1 MSSLVWIAVAWVGMC
16 LVTALEAHGGFGYV
30 MPDVVIIVIVYL
42 ALRREALQVVL
53 IALALG
59 YLVGRQDLGPPG
71 LHPLAL
77 GVVALGTQ
85 LLAGSI
91 AASGPVFA
99 ALVTAAATAAYHALL
114 FALLYGLR
122 GSVGFASFATA
133 ILVPAALLTAFAGIL
148 VSPLL
153 GAIERRMQP
162 DTRASLSWR

>member
-1 MSSLVWIAVAWVGMC
+1 MSSLVWIAIAWIGTC

-30 MPDVVIIVIVYL
+30 MPDPIVIVVVYL

-59 YLVGRQDLGPPG
+59 YLVGRQDLAPTG
-71 LHPLAL
+71 LQALAL
-77 GVVALGTQ
+77 GVIALGTQ
-85 LLAGSI
+85 LVAGSL
-91 AASGPVFA
+91 AASGAVFA

-122 GSVGFASFATA
+122 GSVGFASWSTA
-133 ILVPAALLTAFAGIL
+133 ILVPSALLTAFVSIL
-148 VSPLL
+148 VAPFLNT
-153 GAIERRMQP
+153 IEKKLAP